1 MITFLK
7 KQNKKTKK
15 QKGFTLLFAVLVSTL
30 IISISA
36 TVISIAI
43 RQTIISGTSRES
55 QYAFYAANTA
65 LECVFYW
72 DKIGITNATTSVIF
86 PAPGETRLAAS
97 ELNDVKCLGGNITT
111 GSGFVTDFANKPW
124 DTGTPNETIVFI
136 EVKDTES
143 TAAASPHKYCAQAT
157 ITKEN
162 VSGRIETTIDARGYN
177 TCDLTAPRAV
187 ERGLVNKY

>member
-7 KQNKKTKK
+7 KQNKKI
-15 QKGFTLLFAVLVSTL
+15 QERGFTLLFAVLVSTL

-86 PAPGETRLAAS
+86 PAPGESRLAAS

-111 GSGFVTDFANKPW
+111 GAGFDTPFAQKNW
-124 DTGTPNETIVFI
+124 DTSVSNETTVFI

-143 TAAASPHKYCAQAT
+143 TAAASLHKYCAQAT

-177 TCDLTAPRAV
+177 TCDLTSPRAV